1 MTAPAVVV
9 LSGENEN
16 AATAVGGTGT
26 VSFLLMSPISGAD
39 GVVYAMA
46 SSEVYV
52 MVNGE
57 WVQQPSLR
65 ATDNSLSYYKVIV
78 TLDDWQEVFN
88 APLPAVITTLSAM
101 RQLSI
106 SDAQMV
112 VPEIFVP
119 ISMLGAANGV
129 AQLGSDGLLKANQRP
144 PAGAHVYAANAV
156 ALDESALQ
164 EGGFSGTL
172 TMTQGQVIENKII
185 RVDSIVM
192 HADHTELRNCKIIAD
207 NVNAIHV
214 DAVTGL
220 EIGRRIIG
228 CEIINP
234 AGRAIGGAGFTVE
247 NTYGHLLGDDFIELG
262 RSHAEPTVIRG
273 CKADSFRPLAAAHF
287 DGVQMVTLPAAPV
300 IIDDCDLFMNLDV
313 GFTEPGDAGSTGG
326 FFAAADVA
334 INEETDPD
342 PARFGRVYI
351 SNSRFRSNTGNYSIS
366 IAENF
371 SGVVTVEACAI
382 GEGITAAENITA
394 STVVYGG
401 NNTDLAGAPLV
412 TAIGSSDLGDYLLVG
427 DPRQAGGS
435 SGPTTL
441 DDLSDVDVGDAQ
453 SGQFLSLVGATWE
466 AVDAPSGGGGGG
478 SPLSIVSNFITS
490 GNVNIGGTGAVWT
503 VIPGTQKAI
512 AAVAGEKLSAAY
524 GFGGIDISG
533 LYFDIGVIVA
543 GQIVRQL
550 FSPAFPPG
558 SGYEGAPG
566 LIHDPNVSGALSNA
580 PFFTAAAGDLE
591 TGNCTFAIVCRGNP
605 TGNFLM
611 TADVPVTYTLYN
623 NH

>member
-1 MTAPAVVV
+1 MTSPAVVV

-16 AATAVGGTGT
+16 AATAVGGTGQ
-26 VSFLLMSPISGAD
+26 VSFQLMTPISGGD

-46 SSEVYV
+46 TAEIYL
-52 MVNGE
+52 MIAGE
-57 WVQQPSLR
+57 WARQPNLR
-65 ATDNSLSYYKVIV
+65 ATDGTACLYKVIV
-78 TLDDWQEVFN
+78 NLDDWSEVFL
-88 APLPAVITTLSAM
+88 APLPSSVNTLSAM
-101 RQLSI
+101 RALAGDQP
-106 SDAQMV
+106 AGT
-112 VPEIFVP
+112 EFFVP
-119 ISMLGAANGV
+119 ISMLGAAGGV
-129 AQLGSDGLLKANQRP
+129 AQLGSDGLLKTSQRP
-144 PAGAHVYAANAV
+144 SAGHVYAANAV
-156 ALDESALQ
+156 ALDESTLQ

-172 TMTQGQVIENKII
+172 TMTEGQVIEDKII

-192 HADHTELRNCKIIAD
+192 HADNTELRNCKIIAD

-220 EIGRRIIG
+220 EVGRRIVG

-300 IIDDCDLFMNLDV
+300 IIDDCDLFMNLDA

-334 INEETDPD
+334 INEEADPS
-342 PARFGRVYI
+342 PTRFGQVYI
-351 SNSRFRSNTGNYSIS
+351 SNSRFRSNTGNYSVS

-371 SGVVTVEACAI
+371 SGIVTIEACAI
-382 GEGITAAENITA
+382 GVGITASENITA

-401 NNTDLAGAPLV
+401 NNTDLAGAPLI
-412 TAIGSSDLGDYLLVG
+412 TSIGSSDLGKYLLVG
-427 DPRQAGGS
+427 DPRQDGGS
-435 SGPTTL
+435 SAPTTL
-441 DDLSDVDVGDAQ
+441 DDLTDVNVGDAQ
-453 SGQFLSLVGATWE
+453 NGQFLSLVGATWE

-478 SPLSIVSNFITS
+478 SPMSIVSNFITS
-490 GNVNIGGTGAVWT
+490 GNVNIGGTGVVWT

-512 AAVAGEKLSAAY
+512 AAVTGEKLSAAY

-543 GQIVRQL
+543 GHIVRQL
-550 FSPAFPPG
+550 FSPTFPPG
-558 SGYEGAPG
+558 DGYEGAPG

-611 TADVPVTYTLYN
+611 TDDVPVTYTLYN